1 MAWEAFHGVRTGRT
15 KQNIEQ
21 FPKFYLL
28 VKSIQLMFLV
38 KTDVLVVR
46 MHTNKVLVE
55 ISISLADSFHGT
67 SILN

>member
-1 MAWEAFHGVRTGRT
+1 MVSIQA
-15 KQNIEQ
+15 EQ
-21 FPKFYLL
+21 SRILSNFPNFINV

-55 ISISLADSFHGT
+55 ISISLADYFHGT

>member
-1 MAWEAFHGVRTGRT
+1 MVSVQE
-15 KQNIEQ
+15 EQ
-21 FPKFYLL
+21 SRILSNFPNFINV

-46 MHTNKVLVE
+46 IHTNKVLVE
-55 ISISLADSFHGT
+55 INISLADSFHGT